1 MATDDE
7 SSYLIKLKKTGSEAL
22 KAKLVRAGYSEA
34 ELLLINDRDS
44 LVSECLCIAGFKTS
58 SIHKMASAPLDLNAM
73 LAILKQ
79 QNDAAE
85 AIRKAERE
93 AERREREVERQTRE
107 AERAEANATREAER
121 AEANRIAAE
130 ANATRDAERAD
141 ARAQHDELIL
151 QMIRMQTEN
160 KAAVECAADMQRDER
175 ARQTDLEGGVQAH
188 LLHKFGQLLKVTLVK
203 APSQDTEMCTWL
215 DGVKSTM
222 IQLKVPENIRGKL
235 LLPFLNERAKLL
247 VVKMPE
253 GTIDNWDEFTK
264 TLITGFQQTTS
275 QLLRTLN
282 NAQRKPN
289 ESFKNFSFRL
299 EAMYRHYLNSRK
311 VTNFNDIVEL
321 LISDRIKTLMS
332 DEMRAHIVGLE
343 LETWMRPDKLCDV
356 ADSLATDNMRLR
368 EAERAATANWLS
380 RPPAKVVDTCGV

>member
-130 ANATRDAERAD
+130 ANATREAERAEANRIAAEANATRDAERAD

-160 KAAVECAADMQRDER
+160 KSAVERAADMQREER

-253 GTIDNWDEFTK
+253 GTIDDWDEFTK

-311 VTNFNDIVEL
+311 VSNFNDIVDL

-343 LETWMRPDKLCDV
+343 LETLMRPSELGVV
-356 ADSLATDNMRLR
+356 AACL
-368 EAERAATANWLS
+368 
-380 RPPAKVVDTCGV
+380 

>member
-1 MATDDE
+1 MA
-7 SSYLIKLKKTGSEAL
+7 
-22 KAKLVRAGYSEA
+22 R
-34 ELLLINDRDS
+34 R
-44 LVSECLCIAGFKTS
+44 
-58 SIHKMASAPLDLNAM
+58 
-73 LAILKQ
+73 Q
-79 QNDAAE
+79 
-85 AIRKAERE
+85 RE
-93 AERREREVERQTRE
+93 
-107 AERAEANATREAER
+107 
-121 AEANRIAAE
+121 
-130 ANATRDAERAD
+130 
-141 ARAQHDELIL
+141 
-151 QMIRMQTEN
+151 
-160 KAAVECAADMQRDER
+160 ER

-368 EAERAATANWLS
+368 EAERAATANWRS
-380 RPPAKVVDTCGV
+380 RPPAKFVPMQNVQQNRFVRGPQSDKPASANGKNNQFFPQRSSDHANQRSADHVKPVSKPEFVNKKVFTNSAHTVGKSNVNRVATETVSVSAPVSTKERAHATAMRIENVTKPFSFSESTSNTFDLIDKLDRRISIFVNGEKVNGLIQVVTSRYYVLVL